1 MRYDSLHHQA
11 GVEGFLSG
19 YGSPGRARVHAA
31 GHVVA
36 PVFKSGSWTAGVNG
50 QPAKVNWHWS
60 VA

>member
-31 GHVVA
+31 G
-36 PVFKSGSWTAGVNG
+36 VFLCSHNENSHLTQQTNANSPWLVDR
-50 QPAKVNWHWS
+50 
-60 VA
+60 